1 MFHNLNHKLIL
12 RITGSLLLFE
22 GLFLLLSSFVAFI
35 YKEDVLYH
43 FLIATGVS
51 GALGVLFYLVGK
63 NASEEIGKREGSI
76 VVTSIWLVFTFIGLL
91 PYWLGGYIPS
101 FTDAFFETM
110 SGFTTTGASILTDVE
125 SLPHSLLF
133 WRSLTHWIGGLG
145 IIVISIALLPIFGFS
160 AAQLFLAEAT
170 GPTQDKIHPRTTEVA
185 KRLLG
190 IYLILTLTEM
200 LLLVAAGMDWFDA
213 INHSFSTIA
222 TGGFST
228 KRASIA
234 YWSSP
239 AIQYII
245 ILFMFL
251 GGVNFPLFYFLIK
264 GKFNKIKENEELHF
278 FIFIIL
284 AFTLLI
290 GIATFDFTHLSSGAN
305 YESTFRNSLFT
316 VMSVITTT
324 GFSTV
329 DYMNFAPFVW
339 LLLMILMV
347 TGSSAGSTAGGVKLI
362 RVHIAM
368 KFIYF
373 RIKKIV
379 HPNAVFPIKYNNQI
393 MKNDII
399 MRVLAFILLYIV
411 LIVVGSV
418 ILAASGM
425 GFLESIGGMISC
437 MGNVGVAFGE
447 FGPSIGFSG
456 LSVFAKWFLSAMML
470 IGRLELFT
478 VFVLFTP
485 IFWRK

>member
-1 MFHNLNHKLIL
+1 
-12 RITGSLLLFE
+12 
-22 GLFLLLSSFVAFI
+22 
-35 YKEDVLYH
+35 
-43 FLIATGVS
+43 
-51 GALGVLFYLVGK
+51 
-63 NASEEIGKREGSI
+63 
-76 VVTSIWLVFTFIGLL
+76 
-91 PYWLGGYIPS
+91 
-101 FTDAFFETM
+101 
-110 SGFTTTGASILTDVE
+110 
-125 SLPHSLLF
+125 
-133 WRSLTHWIGGLG
+133 
-145 IIVISIALLPIFGFS
+145 
-160 AAQLFLAEAT
+160 
-170 GPTQDKIHPRTTEVA
+170 
-185 KRLLG
+185 
-190 IYLILTLTEM
+190 
-200 LLLVAAGMDWFDA
+200 
-213 INHSFSTIA
+213 
-222 TGGFST
+222 
-228 KRASIA
+228 
-234 YWSSP
+234 
-239 AIQYII
+239 
-245 ILFMFL
+245 
-251 GGVNFPLFYFLIK
+251 
-264 GKFNKIKENEELHF
+264 F